1 MSIISNV
8 TEADIKLFKKQ
19 YVNLPDVRDEIK
31 RLDSITP
38 TNKRTKEYKEWKKD
52 INFLIDMYNTRV
64 GYTYYEKIK

>member
-19 YVNLPDVRDEIK
+19 YVNLPDVREEIK

>member
-1 MSIISNV
+1 MSIISTV
-8 TEADIKLFKKQ
+8 TEADMKLFKKQ
-19 YVNLPDVRDEIK
+19 YVNLPDVREEIK

-38 TNKRTKEYKEWKKD
+38 TNKRTKDYKEWKKD

>member
-19 YVNLPDVRDEIK
+19 YVNLPDVREEIK

-38 TNKRTKEYKEWKKD
+38 ANKRTKEYKEWKKD